1 MQSIRVPLIFKIFL
15 VFVIMMYATVGSIGS
30 SSAYAK
36 EKKYENNPTSIQAA
50 RQGDGTLVGNHTY
63 SDIYAS
69 VIFSKS
75 SKQGK
80 GSATDE
86 TTSYD
91 EMMQYP
97 TANVSDEDPSKQ
109 DIERHAVYGHLT
121 SPMGDEPHK
130 QAGVQFTNIAKT
142 LYHYDWLVPA
152 PKSNN
157 NDNVVSTFFK
167 ALFGDEQSK
176 SKSVLKMLSDTGSK
190 AASAYDIFHNLID
203 KFEDLS
209 VSINIPKLFESAL
222 GHGDS
227 KGFTN
232 TLNNSLTAA
241 LNSMGM
247 TNGAIKTLQYMIYS
261 VIIFLFIVT
270 IIWAMR
276 NKNAKQGSIDVLKR
290 RAIPILV
297 IIMTIPISKMG
308 MNVMDEISD
317 SFDNATKSSPND
329 FNSHYVVD
337 TLNWAATTNLNI
349 GLINPSS
356 NVSSTAVDK
365 SMNSFKPTPDRVS
378 HLMTKVNSN
387 AIEAKLGEKDLT
399 AKKLM
404 KDISDQKVI
413 DVNSYLTSIST
424 SGRSQSIAASY
435 VPMFKGEKVKRA
447 NNGNSE
453 VDSYQ
458 VPDDAKD
465 PMFFFPSQDANQK
478 MMGEKDDTFQKN
490 VNKFKNGVDNKDD
503 DKKGEIDISH
513 DYQYRDSTGNY
524 ASGDDAKAAR
534 KKLEEENGYPVKWI
548 RITDRV
554 MPFSENSKYSYINL
568 KKQDPTGYIYGAGLS
583 GNANDSTTAVENYT
597 DGPDNNQKVD
607 FVTGEKYKQVN
618 NKEDGDNKNNDDDDG
633 DGKEKPAAKKSD
645 FERDAKINSLRI
657 ALMNRYAGIT
667 SASGSNTKSLSTQ
680 SVTFLL
686 QTLNTKKGL
695 QYEGQNAVPTS
706 AGAKKNSGKN
716 GNGFVRY
723 TIPNT
728 GLTDLAGKI
737 GSMNI
742 VWMTSAIVAAV
753 TFLYLLRAPIFGSI
767 IKMFKSYLAALFT
780 GSLAG
785 LLTYL
790 TFYAVIRASFMFA
803 KTAVL
808 LGSMI
813 ASSIVDGLGQVNKLL
828 SIAKFIPGASGSVIF
843 VSIIFALALCWPITQ
858 FTIGGKSKR
867 TSIIGIVVL
876 LPYIIGEALE
886 EWFNTLQERV
896 TGKRSSGK
904 GLVSGR
910 MRGISPKES
919 AQHMG
924 RTGAKIA
931 GGAAMIGTGVGG
943 LAAGTAGGLARKSL
957 TSGHALGKARSFL
970 SGGDGKFASAI
981 NGENSSQQGIPSR
994 PKDGMST
1001 NGASRV
1007 ENSRGLSN
1015 YPFTA
1020 DAAKNMQGSY
1030 DDSNLNENA
1039 TQNQDS
1045 QSNEQNNEDNKNRNE
1060 QAGQVAN
1067 DTTKPNNEAVR
1078 DRDDAEEK
1086 ANRQLNDSNNNVV
1099 KEPNQSEDEDNNNDE
1114 VKDKENNKSV
1124 VVPNNGTKEDSKQ
1137 ERNPDNI
1144 DGRNKEKENDTN
1156 DEDMKDEENNKF
1168 VAIPNN
1174 GTKEDSKQER
1184 NPDNIEGRDKEKEN
1198 DTNDEDMKDEDDQKV
1213 AARGRNTTKD
1223 NPDETTD
1230 NDGNIEKH
1238 AQGDQHVNHN
1248 ETTHVYGDNHTQNTG
1263 ETHNHGKGSQ
1273 NGQDVKDMTVDN
1285 QDTNQQDTKDQDV
1298 KDSKVGKSE
1307 MSQAAVVKSGRGV
1320 SANHDDQNV
1329 KQNADAQKLNVDDVN
1344 AKKANIN
1351 DTASDK
1357 AMTDTN
1363 KVKDQDTDN
1372 QETNK
1377 QDTNDEKVKRNQT
1390 DQNAVNKSQQ
1400 RSSNIKDQGV
1410 ITQNAHDMKSNNV
1423 SAQKDNGHY
1432 TPRQE
1437 RAAQAKK
1444 SYEKVIEKNN
1454 KYVEKRENRI
1464 KEAKQELQ
1472 HRQNNPNTVKFDK
1485 FDGKSTDDIKNE
1497 IRNLNN
1503 NIARAKDNNNKAMNG
1518 IQKQERIINNQ
1529 TKTIKEKATNTI
1541 NKVKETNTYKQSE
1554 KVAKGTGQ
1562 MAGGLKDLIKGESS
1576 SNKPKA
1582 SNNNGASLAQQN
1594 RQQAE
1599 QRRNEMRQDQQ
1610 LKEMKRLNQNLAN
1623 QNSKK

>member
-1 MQSIRVPLIFKIFL
+1 MQSIRVPRIFKIFL

-50 RQGDGTLVGNHTY
+50 RQGNGTLVGNHTY

-121 SPMGDEPHK
+121 SPMGNEPHK

-356 NVSSTAVDK
+356 NVSSSAVDK

-387 AIEAKLGEKDLT
+387 AIDAKLGEKDLT

-424 SGRSQSIAASY
+424 AGRSQSVAASY

-447 NNGNSE
+447 NNGNAE

-458 VPDDAKD
+458 VPNDAKD
-465 PMFFFPSQDANQK
+465 PMFFFPSQDADQK

-490 VNKFKNGVDNKDD
+490 VNKFKDGVDNGNND
-503 DKKGEIDISH
+503 KGEIDISH
-513 DYQYRDSTGNY
+513 DYQYRDSTGQHVRG
-524 ASGDDAKAAR
+524 SDAKAAR

-548 RITDRV
+548 RITDHV

-618 NKEDGDNKNNDDDDG
+618 NKEDGDNKNNG
-633 DGKEKPAAKKSD
+633 DGKEKPSAKKSD

-742 VWMTSAIVAAV
+742 VWMTSAIVAAI

-858 FTIGGKSKR
+858 FTIGGKPKR
-867 TSIIGIVVL
+867 TSIVGIVVL
-876 LPYIIGEALE
+876 LPYIVGEALE

-896 TGKRSSGK
+896 TGKRSTGK
-904 GLVSGR
+904 GFVSGR

-943 LAAGTAGGLARKSL
+943 LAAGAAGGLARKSL
-957 TSGHALGKARSFL
+957 TSGNALGKARSFL

-981 NGENSSQQGIPSR
+981 NGESSSQQGIPSR
-994 PKDGMST
+994 PKDGVSD
-1001 NGASRV
+1001 NGASGV

-1015 YPFTA
+1015 YPFYA
-1020 DAAKNMQGSY
+1020 NAARNMQGDSY

-1045 QSNEQNNEDNKNRNE
+1045 QSNEQNNEDTKHRNE

-1067 DTTKPNNEAVR
+1067 DTTKPKNETTK
-1078 DRDDAEEK
+1078 DDKRVEK
-1086 ANRQLNDSNNNVV
+1086 EADRQLNGDDNV
-1099 KEPNQSEDEDNNNDE
+1099 KEPNQGEDSNNE
-1114 VKDKENNKSV
+1114 IKDGENNKFV
-1124 VVPNNGTKEDSKQ
+1124 AVPNNGTKKDNEG

-1144 DGRNKEKENDTN
+1144 VGNKNEKENKNKN
-1156 DEDMKDEENNKF
+1156 DEDMK
-1168 VAIPNN
+1168 
-1174 GTKEDSKQER
+1174 
-1184 NPDNIEGRDKEKEN
+1184 
-1198 DTNDEDMKDEDDQKV
+1198 DEDMKDEDDQKV
-1213 AARGRNTTKD
+1213 AARGRDTTKGD
-1223 NPDETTD
+1223 PDETTD
-1230 NDGNIEKH
+1230 NDGNIEKRT
-1238 AQGDQHVNHN
+1238 QDDQHVNHN
-1248 ETTHVYGDNHTQNTG
+1248 ETTHVYGDNHNQNTG
-1263 ETHNHGKGSQ
+1263 ETHNHGKASQ
-1273 NGQDVKDMTVDN
+1273 NDQNVKDMTVDN
-1285 QDTNQQDTKDQDV
+1285 QDTDQQDTSNQNV
-1298 KDSKVGKSE
+1298 KDNKAGKSE
-1307 MSQAAVVKSGRGV
+1307 MSQAAVVKSGQGV
-1320 SANHDDQNV
+1320 NANRDDQNV
-1329 KQNADAQKLNVDDVN
+1329 KQTANAQKLNVEDVN
-1344 AKKANIN
+1344 AKKANI
-1351 DTASDK
+1351 DETTSGK
-1357 AMTDTN
+1357 ATTDTN

-1377 QDTNDEKVKRNQT
+1377 QNTDNQETNKQNTNDEKVKRNQT

-1437 RAAQAKK
+1437 RAVQAKK

-1582 SNNNGASLAQQN
+1582 SNNNRASLAQQN

-1599 QRRNEMRQDQQ
+1599 QRRNEMRQDQH

>member
-1 MQSIRVPLIFKIFL
+1 MQSIRVPRIFKIFL

-50 RQGDGTLVGNHTY
+50 RQGNGTLVGNHTY

-121 SPMGDEPHK
+121 SPMGNEPHK

-356 NVSSTAVDK
+356 NVSSSAVDK
-365 SMNSFKPTPDRVS
+365 SMKSFKPTPDRVS

-458 VPDDAKD
+458 VPGNAKD

-490 VNKFKNGVDNKDD
+490 VNKFKDGA

-513 DYQYRDSTGNY
+513 DYQYRDSTGHYVRNN
-524 ASGDDAKAAR
+524 SDAEAAR

-548 RITDRV
+548 RITDHV

-618 NKEDGDNKNNDDDDG
+618 NKEDGDNKDDDDG
-633 DGKEKPAAKKSD
+633 DGKEKPTVKKSE
-645 FERDAKINSLRI
+645 FEKDAKINSLRI

-742 VWMTSAIVAAV
+742 VWMTSAIVAAI

-767 IKMFKSYLAALFT
+767 IKMFKSYLAALFM

-858 FTIGGKSKR
+858 FTIGGKPKR
-867 TSIIGIVVL
+867 TSIVGIVVL
-876 LPYIIGEALE
+876 LPYIVGEALE

-896 TGKRSSGK
+896 TGKRSTGK
-904 GLVSGR
+904 GVVSGR
-910 MRGISPKES
+910 MQKVSPKET

-943 LAAGTAGGLARKSL
+943 LAAGTAKGLARRSL
-957 TSGHALGKARSFL
+957 ARGGALGTARSFL

-994 PKDGMST
+994 PKDGMSN
-1001 NGASRV
+1001 NGASGV
-1007 ENSRGLSN
+1007 ENSKGLSN
-1015 YPFTA
+1015 YPFPTN
-1020 DAAKNMQGSY
+1020 AARNMQGY
-1030 DDSNLNENA
+1030 VHDDSNLSENA
-1039 TQNQDS
+1039 TQSPDS
-1045 QSNEQNNEDNKNRNE
+1045 QSNEQNNEDTKNRNE
-1060 QAGQVAN
+1060 QTGQVAN

-1078 DRDDAEEK
+1078 DRDDAKKE
-1086 ANRQLNDSNNNVV
+1086 ADRQLNGDDNV
-1099 KEPNQSEDEDNNNDE
+1099 KEPNQGEDSNNE
-1114 VKDKENNKSV
+1114 IKDGENNKFVAVPNNGTKGDSKEELDPNNIV
-1124 VVPNNGTKEDSKQ
+1124 GKEKENDANESENDEDIKDGENNKFVAVPNNGTKEENQGERDS
-1137 ERNPDNI
+1137 DNI
-1144 DGRNKEKENDTN
+1144 DGKENEN
-1156 DEDMKDEENNKF
+1156 ENENN
-1168 VAIPNN
+1168 
-1174 GTKEDSKQER
+1174 
-1184 NPDNIEGRDKEKEN
+1184 
-1198 DTNDEDMKDEDDQKV
+1198 EDMKDEDDQKF
-1213 AARGRNTTKD
+1213 ATIGRDTTKD
-1223 NPDETTD
+1223 DPDETKHKD
-1230 NDGNIEKH
+1230 NIEQH
-1238 AQGDQHVNHN
+1238 RTQGDQHVNHN

-1263 ETHNHGKGSQ
+1263 DTHNYGEGSQ
-1273 NGQDVKDMTVDN
+1273 NGQDVRDMAVDN
-1285 QDTNQQDTKDQDV
+1285 QDTDQQNTNNQDV
-1298 KDSKVGKSE
+1298 KDDKDNKAGKSDT
-1307 MSQAAVVKSGRGV
+1307 SQAAVFKSGQAV
-1320 SANHDDQNV
+1320 NAKHDDQNV
-1329 KQNADAQKLNVDDVN
+1329 KQSANAQKLDVDDVN
-1344 AKKANIN
+1344 AKNANIN
-1351 DTASDK
+1351 DTTSDK
-1357 AMTDTN
+1357 ATTDTN
-1363 KVKDQDTDN
+1363 KVKDQNTDN

-1437 RAAQAKK
+1437 RAVQAKK

-1582 SNNNGASLAQQN
+1582 SNNNRASLSQQN

-1599 QRRNEMRQDQQ
+1599 QRRNEMRQNQQ

-1623 QNSKK
+1623 QNNKK

>member
-1 MQSIRVPLIFKIFL
+1 MQSIRVPRIFKIFL

-50 RQGDGTLVGNHTY
+50 RQGNGTLVGNHTY

-121 SPMGDEPHK
+121 SPMGNEPHK

-261 VIIFLFIVT
+261 VIIFLFIIT

-356 NVSSTAVDK
+356 NVSSSAVDK
-365 SMNSFKPTPDRVS
+365 SMKSFKPTPDRVS

-458 VPDDAKD
+458 VPDNAKD

-490 VNKFKNGVDNKDD
+490 VNKFKDGA

-513 DYQYRDSTGNY
+513 DYQYRDSTGHYVRNN
-524 ASGDDAKAAR
+524 SDAEAAR

-548 RITDRV
+548 RITDHV

-618 NKEDGDNKNNDDDDG
+618 NKEDGDNKDDDG
-633 DGKEKPAAKKSD
+633 DGKEKPTVKKSE
-645 FERDAKINSLRI
+645 FEKDAKINSLRI

-742 VWMTSAIVAAV
+742 VWMTSAIVAAI

-867 TSIIGIVVL
+867 TSIVGIVVL
-876 LPYIIGEALE
+876 LPYIVGEALE

-896 TGKRSSGK
+896 TGKRSTGK
-904 GLVSGR
+904 GVVSGR
-910 MRGISPKES
+910 MQKVSPRET

-943 LAAGTAGGLARKSL
+943 LAAGTAKGLARRSL
-957 TSGHALGKARSFL
+957 ARGGALGTARSFL

-994 PKDGMST
+994 PKDGISD
-1001 NGASRV
+1001 NGASHV

-1020 DAAKNMQGSY
+1020 NAARNMQGDLH

-1045 QSNEQNNEDNKNRNE
+1045 QSNEQNNEDTKNRNE

-1067 DTTKPNNEAVR
+1067 DTTKPKNETTK
-1078 DRDDAEEK
+1078 DDKRVEK
-1086 ANRQLNDSNNNVV
+1086 KADRQLNGDDNV
-1099 KEPNQSEDEDNNNDE
+1099 KEPNQGEDSNNE
-1114 VKDKENNKSV
+1114 IKDGENNKFV
-1124 VVPNNGTKEDSKQ
+1124 AVPNNGTKGYSK
-1137 ERNPDNI
+1137 EELDPNNI
-1144 DGRNKEKENDTN
+1144 VGKEKEKENDAN
-1156 DEDMKDEENNKF
+1156 ESE
-1168 VAIPNN
+1168 
-1174 GTKEDSKQER
+1174 
-1184 NPDNIEGRDKEKEN
+1184 
-1198 DTNDEDMKDEDDQKV
+1198 NDEDMKDEDGKKV
-1213 AARGRNTTKD
+1213 GAKGRDTTKGD
-1223 NPDETTD
+1223 PDETTD

-1263 ETHNHGKGSQ
+1263 ETHNHGKASQ
-1273 NGQDVKDMTVDN
+1273 NDQNVKDMTVDN
-1285 QDTNQQDTKDQDV
+1285 QDTDQQDTSNQNV
-1298 KDSKVGKSE
+1298 KDNKADKSE
-1307 MSQAAVVKSGRGV
+1307 MSQAAVVKSGQGV
-1320 SANHDDQNV
+1320 NANRDDQNV
-1329 KQNADAQKLNVDDVN
+1329 KQTANAQKLNVEDVN
-1344 AKKANIN
+1344 AKKANI
-1351 DTASDK
+1351 DETTSGK
-1357 AMTDTN
+1357 ATTDTN

-1377 QDTNDEKVKRNQT
+1377 QNTDNQETNKQNTNDEKVKRNQT

-1437 RAAQAKK
+1437 RAVQAKK

-1454 KYVEKRENRI
+1454 KYVEKRKDRI

-1529 TKTIKEKATNTI
+1529 TKTIKERATNTI
-1541 NKVKETNTYKQSE
+1541 NNVKETNTYKQSE

-1562 MAGGLKDLIKGESS
+1562 IAGGLKDLIKGESS

-1582 SNNNGASLAQQN
+1582 SNNNNRASLAQQN

-1599 QRRNEMRQDQQ
+1599 QRRNEMRQDQH

>member
-1 MQSIRVPLIFKIFL
+1 MQSIRVPRIFKIFL
-15 VFVIMMYATVGSIGS
+15 VFVIMMYATVGSIGA

-50 RQGDGTLVGNHTY
+50 RQGNGTLVGNHTY

-97 TANVSDEDPSKQ
+97 TANVSTDDPGAK

-121 SPMGDEPHK
+121 SPMGNEPHK

-157 NDNVVSTFFK
+157 NDNAVSTFFK

-190 AASAYDIFHNLID
+190 AASAYDMFYNLID
-203 KFEDLS
+203 RFEDLS

-247 TNGAIKTLQYMIYS
+247 TNGAIKTLQYIIYS
-261 VIIFLFIVT
+261 IIIFLFIVT

-276 NKNAKQGSIDVLKR
+276 NKNAKQSSIDVLKR

-308 MNVMDEISD
+308 MNVMDEMSD

-356 NVSSTAVDK
+356 NVSSSAVDK
-365 SMNSFKPTPDRVS
+365 SMTSFKPTPDRVS

-387 AIEAKLGEKDLT
+387 AIEAKLGDKDLT

-424 SGRSQSIAASY
+424 SGRSQSVAASY
-435 VPMFKGEKVKRA
+435 VPMFKGEKIKRA
-447 NNGNSE
+447 NNGNAE

-465 PMFFFPSQDANQK
+465 PMFFFPSQDADQK

-490 VNKFKNGVDNKDD
+490 VNKFKNGVDKDN
-503 DKKGEIDISH
+503 KGEIDISH
-513 DYQYRDSTGNY
+513 DYQYRDSTGQHV
-524 ASGDDAKAAR
+524 SGDGDAKAAR
-534 KKLEEENGYPVKWI
+534 KKLEEENGYPVKWL
-548 RITDRV
+548 RITDHV

-618 NKEDGDNKNNDDDDG
+618 NKEDGDNKDDDG
-633 DGKEKPAAKKSD
+633 DGKEKPSAKKSD

-742 VWMTSAIVAAV
+742 VWMTSAIVAAI

-858 FTIGGKSKR
+858 FTIGGKQKR
-867 TSIIGIVVL
+867 TSIVGIVVL
-876 LPYIIGEALE
+876 LPYIVGEALE

-896 TGKRSSGK
+896 TGKRSNGK
-904 GLVSGR
+904 GFVSGR

-943 LAAGTAGGLARKSL
+943 LTAGAAGGLARKSL
-957 TSGHALGKARSFL
+957 TSGNALGKARSFL

-981 NGENSSQQGIPSR
+981 NGESSSQQGIPSR
-994 PKDGMST
+994 PKDGMSD

-1020 DAAKNMQGSY
+1020 DAARNMQGDLH

-1045 QSNEQNNEDNKNRNE
+1045 QSNEQNNEDTKNRNE
-1060 QAGQVAN
+1060 QTGQVAN
-1067 DTTKPNNEAVR
+1067 DTTKPNNDTVR
-1078 DRDDAEEK
+1078 DRNDAEKE
-1086 ANRQLNDSNNNVV
+1086 ANRQLTGNDNV
-1099 KEPNQSEDEDNNNDE
+1099 KEPNQDEDSNNE
-1114 VKDKENNKSV
+1114 TKDGEDNKFAA
-1124 VVPNNGTKEDSKQ
+1124 VPNNGTKEDNQ
-1137 ERNPDNI
+1137 EEHDPDNI
-1144 DGRNKEKENDTN
+1144 EGRENDVN
-1156 DEDMKDEENNKF
+1156 DEGMKDEKNNKF

-1174 GTKEDSKQER
+1174 GTKEENQGERDS
-1184 NPDNIEGRDKEKEN
+1184 DNIDGKEN
-1198 DTNDEDMKDEDDQKV
+1198 ENENENNEDMKDEDDQKV
-1213 AARGRNTTKD
+1213 ATRGRDTTKD
-1223 NPDETTD
+1223 DPDETTD

-1263 ETHNHGKGSQ
+1263 ETHNHGKASQ
-1273 NGQDVKDMTVDN
+1273 NDQNVKDMTVDN
-1285 QDTNQQDTKDQDV
+1285 QDTDQQDTSNQNV
-1298 KDSKVGKSE
+1298 KDNKAGKSE
-1307 MSQAAVVKSGRGV
+1307 MSQAAVVKSGQGV
-1320 SANHDDQNV
+1320 NANRDDQNV
-1329 KQNADAQKLNVDDVN
+1329 KQTANAQKLNVEDVN
-1344 AKKANIN
+1344 AKKSNI
-1351 DTASDK
+1351 DETTSGK
-1357 AMTDTN
+1357 ATTDTN

-1377 QDTNDEKVKRNQT
+1377 QNTNDEKVKRNQT

-1437 RAAQAKK
+1437 RAVQAKK

-1454 KYVEKRENRI
+1454 KYVEKRKDRI

-1503 NIARAKDNNNKAMNG
+1503 NIAKAKDNNNKAMNG

-1582 SNNNGASLAQQN
+1582 SNNNNNRASLAQQN

-1623 QNSKK
+1623 QNNKK

>member
-1 MQSIRVPLIFKIFL
+1 MQSIRVPRIFKIFL

-97 TANVSDEDPSKQ
+97 TANVSTDDPGAK
-109 DIERHAVYGHLT
+109 DIEKHAVYGHLT

-247 TNGAIKTLQYMIYS
+247 TNGAIKTLQYIIYS
-261 VIIFLFIVT
+261 FIIFLFIIT

-308 MNVMDEISD
+308 MNVMDEMSD

-356 NVSSTAVDK
+356 NVSSSAVDK
-365 SMNSFKPTPDRVS
+365 SMTSFKPTPDRVS

-387 AIEAKLGEKDLT
+387 AIEAKLGDKDLT

-435 VPMFKGEKVKRA
+435 VPMFKGENIKRA
-447 NNGNSE
+447 NNGNAK
-453 VDSYQ
+453 VDSYH

-490 VNKFKNGVDNKDD
+490 VNKFKDGVDK

-534 KKLEEENGYPVKWI
+534 KKLEEENGYPVKWL
-548 RITDRV
+548 RITDHV

-618 NKEDGDNKNNDDDDG
+618 NKEDGDDKNNNDDG

-645 FERDAKINSLRI
+645 FEKDAKINSLRI

-858 FTIGGKSKR
+858 FTIGGKPKR
-867 TSIIGIVVL
+867 TSIVGIIVL

-904 GLVSGR
+904 GFVSGR

-924 RTGAKIA
+924 RTGTKIA

-943 LAAGTAGGLARKSL
+943 LAAGAAGGLARRSL
-957 TSGHALGKARSFL
+957 TSGNALGKARSFL

-981 NGENSSQQGIPSR
+981 NGESSSQQGIPSR

-1007 ENSRGLSN
+1007 ENSKGLSN
-1015 YPFTA
+1015 YPFTDHA
-1020 DAAKNMQGSY
+1020 VRNMQGLY
-1030 DDSNLNENA
+1030 DDSNLNENT
-1039 TQNQDS
+1039 TQNPDS
-1045 QSNEQNNEDNKNRNE
+1045 QSNEQNNEDTKNRNE
-1060 QAGQVAN
+1060 QTGQVAN
-1067 DTTKPNNEAVR
+1067 DTTKPKNEAAR
-1078 DRDDAEEK
+1078 DRNDAEEK
-1086 ANRQLNDSNNNVV
+1086 ANRQLNGGNA
-1099 KEPNQSEDEDNNNDE
+1099 KELDQNEDEDNNNEIKDE
-1114 VKDKENNKSV
+1114 ENNKFAA
-1124 VVPNNGTKEDSKQ
+1124 VPNNGTKEDNQ
-1137 ERNPDNI
+1137 GERNPNNI
-1144 DGRNKEKENDTN
+1144 VGKEKEKENEN
-1156 DEDMKDEENNKF
+1156 DVSEEEDMKDE
-1168 VAIPNN
+1168 N
-1174 GTKEDSKQER
+1174 GK
-1184 NPDNIEGRDKEKEN
+1184 
-1198 DTNDEDMKDEDDQKV
+1198 KV
-1213 AARGRNTTKD
+1213 AARGRDTTKD
-1223 NPDETTD
+1223 DPDETKN
-1230 NDGNIEKH
+1230 NDNIEQH
-1238 AQGDQHVNHN
+1238 TQGDQHINNN
-1248 ETTHVYGDNHTQNTG
+1248 ETTNVYGDNHNQNTG
-1263 ETHNHGKGSQ
+1263 ETHNYGKGSQ
-1273 NGQDVKDMTVDN
+1273 NDQDVKDMTVDN
-1285 QDTNQQDTKDQDV
+1285 QDTNQQDTNQQDTKDQDV

-1307 MSQAAVVKSGRGV
+1307 MSQAAIAKSGLGV
-1320 SANHDDQNV
+1320 NAKHDDQNV
-1329 KQNADAQKLNVDDVN
+1329 KQNANAQKLDVDDVN
-1344 AKKANIN
+1344 AKNANIN
-1351 DTASDK
+1351 DASSDK
-1357 AMTDTN
+1357 ATTDTN

-1400 RSSNIKDQGV
+1400 KSSNIKDQGV

-1485 FDGKSTDDIKNE
+1485 FDGKSTNDIKNE